1 MTPEQKK
8 EFNRIRNNEYQ
19 KKWYQANREK
29 KIQQVTGWTKDN
41 IDHKKAYDKARYQ
54 AKKMEK
60 IKDGQ

>member
-8 EFNRIRNNEYQ
+8 ELNRIRNNAYQ

-29 KIQQVTGWTKDN
+29 KIQQVKDWTKDN
-41 IDHKKAYDKARYQ
+41 IDHKKSYDKARHQ